1 VNLRYGIHPNHPMK
15 AHLRSAR
22 IAPKKAN
29 LIAKMVRGMT
39 VPAAMTALAH
49 THKKGARMIEQL
61 LKSAVANAEHNEKQ
75 DGSALVIKTIVVN
88 QGTAFRRAIP
98 KARGSVRPI
107 RKFLSH
113 ISVTLGVATG
123 DEKNGKLTKKLAQRA
138 SQTKKNT
145 VKKTRNSKE
154 QKTEARKTSSES
166 SESSVS
172 SASSESSASSAS

>member
-1 VNLRYGIHPNHPMK
+1 MK

-29 LIAKMVRGMT
+29 LIAKMVRGMP
-39 VPAAMTALAH
+39 VPTAMTALKR

-75 DGSALVIKTIVVN
+75 DGSALVIKSIVVN
-88 QGTAFRRAIP
+88 QGTAYRRAIP

-113 ISVTLGVATG
+113 ISLTLGVATDEKETAKKPAAKKTTKPSQSAKKSVKSAGASAKKG
-123 DEKNGKLTKKLAQRA
+123 DEVI
-138 SQTKKNT
+138 SD
-145 VKKTRNSKE
+145 
-154 QKTEARKTSSES
+154 SSPES
-166 SESSVS
+166 SSTS
-172 SASSESSASSAS
+172 SAS

>member
-1 VNLRYGIHPNHPMK
+1 MK

-29 LIAKMVRGMT
+29 LVAKMVRGMT
-39 VPAAMTALAH
+39 VPAAITALKH

-75 DGSALVIKTIVVN
+75 DGQALVIKTIVVN
-88 QGTAFRRAIP
+88 QGTAYRRAVP

-113 ISVTLGVATG
+113 ISLTLGVAEG
-123 DEKNGKLTKKLAQRA
+123 EEKGSKAKKGAQSA
-138 SQTKKNT
+138 SQTKGNT
-145 VKKTRNSKE
+145 VKTVAAKKPKTKKAAAS
-154 QKTEARKTSSES
+154 ASSDS
-166 SESSVS
+166 SMPADQGPKATGGSAD
-172 SASSESSASSAS
+172 ASSESSNS

>member
-1 VNLRYGIHPNHPMK
+1 MK

-75 DGSALVIKTIVVN
+75 DGQALVIKTIVVN

-107 RKFLSH
+107 RKFMSH
-113 ISVTLGVATG
+113 ISLTLGVADGT
-123 DEKNGKLTKKLAQRA
+123 EKNRKVTKKLAQRA
-138 SQTKKNT
+138 SQTKKT
-145 VKKTRNSKE
+145 PVKNDQSKR
-154 QKTEARKTSSES
+154 QKTTKQ
-166 SESSVS
+166 
-172 SASSESSASSAS
+172 SASSEASGSSVSA